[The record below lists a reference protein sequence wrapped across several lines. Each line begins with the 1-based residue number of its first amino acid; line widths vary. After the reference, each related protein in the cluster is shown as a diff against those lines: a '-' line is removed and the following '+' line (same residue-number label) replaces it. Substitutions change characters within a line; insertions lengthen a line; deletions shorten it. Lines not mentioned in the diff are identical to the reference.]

1 MSFWKKLKDL
11 FGGKEETKEAEKA
24 ESAPGEDAPIG
35 KDELCH
41 FTITFRH
48 SSKSIDFEG
57 TWRGIEEMSGAF
69 ADSKGLK
76 MNNFYVPW
84 DEVAF
89 IYCGGRVADDRKGLS
104 EAKPGD
110 EVPATDEAKA
120 LGAETMEVLPSDG
133 KEEPKAE
140 AKPEEKA
147 EAKEEEKPEEKAEGP
162 KEEAADATRD
172 ARVDEVKAEAKVE
185 LDGIS
190 AEEIKKEGETPLF

>member
-11 FGGKEETKEAEKA
+11 FGGNEETKGEAGKA
-24 ESAPGEDAPIG
+24 DSAAGEDAPIG

-48 SSKSIDFEG
+48 STKSIDFED

-89 IYCGGRVADDRKGLS
+89 IYCKGRVADDKKEEGKEGEDLS
-104 EAKPGD
+104 KAKPGD
-110 EVPATDEAKA
+110 EVPATDAAKA
-120 LGAETMEVLPSDG
+120 LGAETMEILPSDG
-133 KEEPKAE
+133 KEEAKAEETKAE

-147 EAKEEEKPEEKAEGP
+147 EAKEE
-162 KEEAADATRD
+162 AAGATRD
-172 ARVDEVKAEAKVE
+172 ARVDEVKADATTE

-190 AEEIKKEGETPLF
+190 AEEIR

>member
-57 TWRGIEEMSGAF
+57 TWREIEEMSGAF

-89 IYCGGRVADDRKGLS
+89 IYCGGRVTDDKKEEGKEGEDLS
-104 EAKPGD
+104 KAKPGD

-120 LGAETMEVLPSDG
+120 LGAETMEILPSDG

-140 AKPEEKA
+140 KPEETKS
-147 EAKEEEKPEEKAEGP
+147 EEKTETEEP
-162 KEEAADATRD
+162 KEEAAAAADATRD
-172 ARVDEVKAEAKVE
+172 ARVDEVKAEATTEVE
-185 LDGIS
+185 GIK
-190 AEEIKKEGETPLF
+190 AEEIK

>member
-11 FGGKEETKEAEKA
+11 FGGNEETVKEAEKA
-24 ESAPGEDAPIG
+24 ESAVGEDAPIG

-48 SSKSIDFEG
+48 STKSVDFED

-89 IYCGGRVADDRKGLS
+89 IYCDGRVADDKKEEGKEEDLS
-104 EAKPGD
+104 KAKPGD
-110 EVPATDEAKA
+110 EMPATDAAKA
-120 LGAETMEVLPSDG
+120 LGAETMEILPDDG
-133 KEEPKAE
+133 KEETKAEETKAE
-140 AKPEEKA
+140 A
-147 EAKEEEKPEEKAEGP
+147 

-172 ARVDEVKAEAKVE
+172 ARVDEVKAEATTE
-185 LDGIS
+185 LDGIE
-190 AEEIKKEGETPLF
+190 AEEMK

>member
-1 MSFWKKLKDL
+1 MSFWKKLKGL
-11 FGGKEETKEAEKA
+11 FGGAEEKTEEGKKEAA
-24 ESAPGEDAPIG
+24 TGEDAPIG
-35 KDELCH
+35 KDDLCH

-48 SSKSIDFEG
+48 STKSIDFEG
-57 TWRGIEEMSGAF
+57 TWRSIEEMSGKF

-89 IYCGGRVADDRKGLS
+89 IYCGGRVADDKKGLS

-133 KEEPKAE
+133 EKEPKAEKKAEE
-140 AKPEEKA
+140 AKPEE
-147 EAKEEEKPEEKAEGP
+147 P
-162 KEEAADATRD
+162 EAAMR
-172 ARVDEVKAEAKVE
+172 EVPFGETKAEAKVE
-185 LDGIS
+185 LDGIE
-190 AEEIKKEGETPLF
+190 AEEMK

>member
-11 FGGKEETKEAEKA
+11 FGGAEEKTEEGKKEAA
-24 ESAPGEDAPIG
+24 TGEDAPIG
-35 KDELCH
+35 RDELCH

-48 SSKSIDFEG
+48 STKSIDFED
-57 TWRGIEEMSGAF
+57 TWRGIEEMSGTF
-69 ADSKGLK
+69 AGSKGLK

-89 IYCGGRVADDRKGLS
+89 IYCDGRVADDKKEDAKDGEKDLS

-133 KEEPKAE
+133 GEEPKAE
-140 AKPEEKA
+140 AAKAEEKA
-147 EAKEEEKPEEKAEGP
+147 EEPKPEEAE
-162 KEEAADATRD
+162 DATRE
-172 ARVDEVKAEAKVE
+172 AQLGEVKAEANVE
-185 LDGIS
+185 LDGIG
-190 AEEIKKEGETPLF
+190 AEEMK

>member
-11 FGGKEETKEAEKA
+11 FGGNEETVKGAEKA
-24 ESAPGEDAPIG
+24 ESAVGEDAPIG

-48 SSKSIDFEG
+48 STKSIDFED

-89 IYCGGRVADDRKGLS
+89 IYCDGRVADDKKEEGKEGEDLS
-104 EAKPGD
+104 KAKPGD
-110 EVPATDEAKA
+110 EVPATDAAKA
-120 LGAETMEVLPSDG
+120 LGAETMEILPDDG
-133 KEEPKAE
+133 KGE

-147 EAKEEEKPEEKAEGP
+147 EAKEEGPKEEA

-172 ARVDEVKAEAKVE
+172 ARDDEVKAEATTE

-190 AEEIKKEGETPLF
+190 AEEIK